1 MNMGKMI
8 PRGLRNHNP
17 LNIRKS
23 ATKWQGMAERQDDVA
38 FVSFVSNAWGYRAA
52 FRVLRTYMVN
62 YGLRSIE
69 DIVSRWAPPKENH
82 TRAYIDTVSRLSGI
96 GSLVNLYI
104 TNKEDMVKVV
114 MAMAQVENGV
124 EANKWE
130 VEEGYRLAFGF

>member
-1 MNMGKMI
+1 MGKMI

>member
-1 MNMGKMI
+1 M

-114 MAMAQVENGV
+114 MTMAQVENGV